1 MTQSACC
8 PCSITSRFRQIM
20 MAYLKE
26 HMRLVMEY
34 IDEWN
39 FVDDYPEERLV
50 LWRTIEDLLL
60 C

>member
-1 MTQSACC
+1 
-8 PCSITSRFRQIM
+8 M

-39 FVDDYPEERLV
+39 FEDDYPEERLV